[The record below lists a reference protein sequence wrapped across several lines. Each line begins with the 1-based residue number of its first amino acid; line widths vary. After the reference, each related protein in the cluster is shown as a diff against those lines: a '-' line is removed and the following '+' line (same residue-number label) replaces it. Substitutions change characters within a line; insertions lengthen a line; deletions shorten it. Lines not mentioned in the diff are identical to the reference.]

1 MGSEMCIRDRLKLL
15 YLIRYIDDIP
25 SNLDNIVILMADD
38 IRMDKVIMREAVRD
52 SLNRLMGQKNYINR
66 TGDTY
71 NFLTDEEQD
80 IQKEIK
86 DTIVDT
92 ASIVGRIAKM
102 IYGDIFTAKKFRYGK
117 YDFAFD
123 QMVDGI
129 TVGVATG
136 GMRLRF
142 LTMNTDAIEKTDF
155 QLMAESKNNEA
166 IVVLADTPYYESL
179 ESAMKIRKY
188 VLQLSLIHI

>member
-1 MGSEMCIRDRLKLL
+1 MLKLL

-38 IRMDKVIMREAVRD
+38 IRVDKIILREAVRD

-80 IQKEIK
+80 VQKEIR
-86 DTIVDT
+86 DTNVDT
-92 ASIVGRIAKM
+92 ASIVERIAQM
-102 IYGDIFTAKKFRYGK
+102 IYGGIFTTKKFRYGK

-123 QMVDGI
+123 QMVDSI

-142 LTMNTDAIEKTDF
+142 LTVATDAIEKRI
-155 QLMAESKNNEA
+155 
-166 IVVLADTPYYESL
+166 IV
-179 ESAMKIRKY
+179 
-188 VLQLSLIHI
+188 